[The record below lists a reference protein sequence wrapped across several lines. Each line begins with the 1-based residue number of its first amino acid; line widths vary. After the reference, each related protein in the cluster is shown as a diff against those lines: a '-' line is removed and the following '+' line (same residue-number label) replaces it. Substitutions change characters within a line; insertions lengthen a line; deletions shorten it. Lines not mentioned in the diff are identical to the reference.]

1 MSPLNLVLR
10 VSPIPIALGRG
21 LDKGEPL
28 LRLVIILSL
37 PRAEKGGYFRSKI
50 DPLFGSSFS
59 IVPLDLLI

>member
-21 LDKGEPL
+21 LDQGEPL

-37 PRAEKGGYFRSKI
+37 PRAEKGVTLEAKLTPCLAVRF
-50 DPLFGSSFS
+50 L
-59 IVPLDLLI
+59 

>member
-21 LDKGEPL
+21 LDQPL

-37 PRAEKGGYFRSKI
+37 PQAEKGGYFRSKI
-50 DPLFGSSFS
+50 DPLSGSSFS
-59 IVPLDLLI
+59 IVPLYLLF

>member
-21 LDKGEPL
+21 LDQGEPS

-50 DPLFGSSFS
+50 DPCLAVRF
-59 IVPLDLLI
+59 L